1 MAVPEGERRPCKMD
15 VFMYELDL
23 VTYTPRITRNEKI
36 FLPEYK
42 GCITDD
48 IVETAK
54 NIYIDSWDANN
65 IRVLKRGDSN
75 WEERNRLQLRA
86 ATNCNRLLTLI
97 GIAKTSFHLKSKRDK
112 YWVGKVLKI
121 RGMIRN
127 WNESDS
133 ERYAAK
139 QRK

>member
-23 VTYTPRITRNEKI
+23 VTYTLRITRNEKI

-54 NIYIDSWDANN
+54 NIYMTSRKNCSGINWTIGCISKLKLFLMDSTQVTWDIIPAVKWS
-65 IRVLKRGDSN
+65 R
-75 WEERNRLQLRA
+75 
-86 ATNCNRLLTLI
+86 
-97 GIAKTSFHLKSKRDK
+97 
-112 YWVGKVLKI
+112 
-121 RGMIRN
+121 
-127 WNESDS
+127 
-133 ERYAAK
+133 
-139 QRK
+139 

>member
-15 VFMYELDL
+15 VFMHELDL
-23 VTYTPRITRNEKI
+23 VTYTLQITRNEKI

-42 GCITDD
+42 GCVTDD
-48 IVETAK
+48 IVETA
-54 NIYIDSWDANN
+54 NN
-65 IRVLKRGDSN
+65 IRVQKRGDSN
-75 WEERNRLQLRA
+75 WEERSRLQLRA
-86 ATNCNRLLTLI
+86 ARNCNRLLALI
-97 GIAKTSFHLKSKRDK
+97 GIAKSSFHLKSKRVK

-133 ERYAAK
+133 ERYAVK